1 MQKYLEMIKKAKS
14 KDELKEISYL
24 IMKDT
29 SILGKKDDLL
39 VSCCVWK
46 QFQLTTPP
54 ATLGDCAK
62 ILKIPQKYINAIK

>member
-29 SILGKKDDLL
+29 SILGKKHR
-39 VSCCVWK
+39 
-46 QFQLTTPP
+46 
-54 ATLGDCAK
+54 
-62 ILKIPQKYINAIK
+62 